1 MTIQYEHIFFDL
13 DRTLWDFE
21 TNSKLALKEI
31 FHKHDI
37 EARSNKSFDKFYKTY
52 KSVNAFYWKQY
63 RYGNLDKETLRSIRF
78 TRTLESLSIKDPILG
93 AALGEDYI
101 AISPYQTALFPNT
114 METLNYLKDKGYN
127 MHIITNGF
135 KEVQPIKMN
144 KSGIE
149 SFFDQVIISEEFGKN
164 KPHPSIFHHAI
175 ELADASIEK
184 SIMIGDSIEADL
196 LGARG
201 VDMDQIYFNPEGIQH
216 KHTFTHEITD
226 LKALQQ
232 IF

>member
-31 FHKHDI
+31 FHQHDI

-78 TRTLESLSIKDPILG
+78 TRTLES
-93 AALGEDYI
+93 
-101 AISPYQTALFPNT
+101 
-114 METLNYLKDKGYN
+114 
-127 MHIITNGF
+127 GF

-216 KHTFTHEITD
+216 KHTFTHEIKD